1 MGNELENRMSNI
13 VLVGKDL
20 SAFAAFITEL
30 SEQKGVD
37 VVEVTSGSELLVMV
51 DSEKI
56 DVVVL
61 AEELGDGS
69 AMSFVEGLIKK
80 QPLINCAMMSS
91 LDPED
96 FHEET
101 EGLGI
106 FMQLPVCPGAEEA
119 VNMLE
124 YLKSIDALFSS

>member
-1 MGNELENRMSNI
+1 MSNI

-20 SAFAAFITEL
+20 SAFGAFITEL
-30 SEQKGVD
+30 SRQKGVD
-37 VVEVTSGSELLVMV
+37 VVEVESGSELLAMV
-51 DSEKI
+51 DSEKV

-61 AEELGDGS
+61 AEELGDGA
-69 AMSFVEGLIKK
+69 AMSFASGLIKK
-80 QPLINCAMMSS
+80 QPLINCAMMSN
-91 LDPED
+91 LDPKD

-106 FMQLPVCPGAEEA
+106 FMQLPICPGAEEA
-119 VNMLE
+119 VNLLK

>member
-1 MGNELENRMSNI
+1 MSNI

-20 SAFAAFITEL
+20 SAFGAFITEL
-30 SEQKGVD
+30 SGQKGVN
-37 VVEVTSGSELLVMV
+37 VVELVSGSELLTMV
-51 DSEKI
+51 DSEKV
-56 DVVVL
+56 DVVVM
-61 AEELGDGS
+61 AEELGDGA
-69 AMSFVEGLIKK
+69 AMSFAPGFVKK
-80 QPLINCAMMSS
+80 QPLINCAMMSN

>member
-1 MGNELENRMSNI
+1 MSNI

-20 SAFAAFITEL
+20 SVFGAFVTKL

-37 VVEVTSGSELLVMV
+37 IVEVVSGSELLEMV

-61 AEELGDGS
+61 AEDLGDGD

-80 QPLINCAMMSS
+80 QPLINCAMMSG

-101 EGLGI
+101 EGFGI

-119 VNMLE
+119 VKMLE
-124 YLKSIDALFSS
+124 YLQSMNALFSS

>member
-1 MGNELENRMSNI
+1 MSNI

-20 SAFAAFITEL
+20 SAFGAFITEL
-30 SEQKGVD
+30 SGQKDVD
-37 VVEVTSGSELLVMV
+37 VVEVASGSELLAMV
-51 DSEKI
+51 DSEKV

-61 AEELGDGS
+61 AEELGDGT
-69 AMSFVEGLIKK
+69 AMSFASGLIKK
-80 QPLINCAMMSS
+80 QPLINCAMMSN

-106 FMQLPVCPGAEEA
+106 FMQLPICPGAEEA
-119 VNMLE
+119 VNMLK